1 MVYTTIHELV
11 EYILIEQSPLLH
23 ATIQAGSSI
32 RNKARSHF
40 RVHHFTFPPI
50 SSFLVSH
57 FLFLRSWFYQCP
69 KGSDHTSQL
78 SRLRR
83 ESHVFV
89 SNLTMSRPTYQ
100 VSRPDSLPAA
110 IDIVYYLFPR
120 IYDLC
125 CCHLL
130 GYQFH

>member
-1 MVYTTIHELV
+1 MMVYTIHELV

-57 FLFLRSWFYQCP
+57 FLFPRSWFYQCP
-69 KGSDHTSQL
+69 PLLHVA
-78 SRLRR
+78 SRTRAKARR
-83 ESHVFV
+83 RVCGKIPYSRTCSSAVLNQNAV
-89 SNLTMSRPTYQ
+89 SET
-100 VSRPDSLPAA
+100 
-110 IDIVYYLFPR
+110 
-120 IYDLC
+120 DL
-125 CCHLL
+125 LIARARGGVRKWMKFTKTAKTL
-130 GYQFH
+130 Q